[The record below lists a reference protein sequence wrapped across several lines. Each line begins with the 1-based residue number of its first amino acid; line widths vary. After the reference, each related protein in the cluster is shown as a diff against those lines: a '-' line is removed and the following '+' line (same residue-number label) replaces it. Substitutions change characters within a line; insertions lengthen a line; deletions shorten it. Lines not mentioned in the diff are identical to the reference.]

1 MSQSIGDFL
10 PLAVG
15 IAISPI
21 PIIGVILALFSARAR
36 SNGVAFAVGWVGA
49 LVAVSVVVL
58 VVGQSL
64 DIGSEGSSSG
74 RAWLHIG
81 LGVLLVLMAHRYRRK
96 RSADSDEVH
105 LPKWMSRVEGMKP
118 IQSLGLGAALVAL
131 NPKNVILAIA
141 ASVQIAQA
149 NLKTG
154 GDIVSIT
161 VFTFIASITIL
172 APVVW
177 VVIAGDRATTTL
189 EGLKSWFIKH
199 NDAIMVVLLLALGAL
214 LIGKGI
220 AGL

>member
-10 PLAVG
+10 PLVVG

-21 PIIGVILALFSARAR
+21 PIIGVILVLFSARAR
-36 SNGVAFAVGWVGA
+36 SNGLAFVVGWVVA
-49 LVAVSVVVL
+49 LIAIAVIVL

-64 DIGSEGSSSG
+64 DIGSEESLSG

-81 LGVLLVLMAHRYRRK
+81 LGAVLVLMAHRYRRR
-96 RSADSDEVH
+96 RSTDPDEVH
-105 LPKWMSRVEGMKP
+105 MPKWMSRVEEMKSL
-118 IQSLGLGAALVAL
+118 QALGLGAALVAL
-131 NPKNVILAIA
+131 NPKNAILAIA
-141 ASVQIAQA
+141 ASVQIAQVD
-149 NLKTG
+149 LKTG
-154 GDIVSIT
+154 GDIVSIAVLT
-161 VFTFIASITIL
+161 VIASITIL

-199 NDAIMVVLLLALGAL
+199 NDAIMIVLMLAFGAL

-220 AGL
+220 AAL

>member
-21 PIIGVILALFSARAR
+21 PIVGVILVLFSARAR
-36 SNGVAFAVGWVGA
+36 SNGLAFAVGWVVA
-49 LVAVSVVVL
+49 LVAVAVIVL

-64 DIGSEGSSSG
+64 DIGSKGSSSG

-81 LGVLLVLMAHRYRRK
+81 LGALLVLMAHRHRRK
-96 RSADSDEVH
+96 RSADQDEVH
-105 LPKWMSRVEGMKP
+105 LPKWMSRVEEIKP
-118 IQSLGLGAALVAL
+118 IGSFGLGAALVAL
-131 NPKNVILAIA
+131 NPKNLVLAIA
-141 ASVQIAQA
+141 ASVQIAQV

-154 GDIVSIT
+154 GDIASIA
-161 VFTFIASITIL
+161 VFTVIASITIL

-177 VVIAGDRATTTL
+177 VVIAGDSAAATL

-199 NDAIMVVLLLALGAL
+199 NDAIMIVLLLAFGAL

-220 AGL
+220 AAL